1 VTTAR
6 KDLNSNRLMSY
17 NNMERKFEYLI
28 NNRVIWRRDPVTD
41 IPDIETDKYLFYKDG
56 TYQCYNLFRSKA
68 KITTYRSLKWH
79 MLVLWYLNPD
89 WNKHEAMDI
98 AMYITGKQ
106 NGFVTFNIN
115 RWNVA
120 RLIDDLSILDLE
132 VQPTNKLRKIIFK
145 WNCGL
150 TKSEKLSIVGQLI
163 GRMNG
168 IKSSDIYEAMLQ
180 INYEGDKI
188 IISRLAKMLNVTS
201 RTIYRRMDKYP
212 ALKEEKKLLNTE
224 I

>member
-1 VTTAR
+1 
-6 KDLNSNRLMSY
+6 
-17 NNMERKFEYLI
+17 MERRFDYLI
-28 NNRVIWRRDPVTD
+28 NKRVIWRREPITD
-41 IPDIETDKYLFYKDG
+41 IPDIETDKYMFYKNG

-89 WNKHEAMDI
+89 WDEHDAMDI
-98 AMYITGKQ
+98 AMYITDRQ

-120 RLIDDLSILDLE
+120 RLIDDLSAVDLE
-132 VQPTNKLRKIIFK
+132 HPPTNKLRKIIFK

-163 GRMNG
+163 GKMNG
-168 IKSSDIYEAMLQ
+168 IDKSDIYEAMIQ
-180 INYEGDKI
+180 INYEGYKI
-188 IISRLAKMLNVTS
+188 IISKLAKMLNVTP
-201 RTIYRRMDKYP
+201 RTIYRHMNDE
-212 ALKEEKKLLNTE
+212 LKKEKQRLNTE

>member
-1 VTTAR
+1 
-6 KDLNSNRLMSY
+6 MSY
-17 NNMERKFEYLI
+17 NSMERRFDYLI
-28 NNRVIWRRDPVTD
+28 HKRVIWRRDPVTD
-41 IPDIETDKYLFYKDG
+41 IPDIETDKYMFYKDG

-89 WNKHEAMDI
+89 WNKHEATDI
-98 AMYITGKQ
+98 AMYITDKQ

-120 RLIDDLSILDLE
+120 RLIDDLSVVDLE
-132 VQPTNKLRKIIFK
+132 HPPTNKLRKIIFK

-168 IKSSDIYEAMLQ
+168 IDKSDIYEAMTQ
-180 INYEGDKI
+180 INYEGYKI
-188 IISRLAKMLNVTS
+188 IISKLAKMLNVTP
-201 RTIYRRMDKYP
+201 RTIYRHMNDE
-212 ALKEEKKLLNTE
+212 LKQEKERLNEE

>member
-1 VTTAR
+1 
-6 KDLNSNRLMSY
+6 
-17 NNMERKFEYLI
+17 MERKFDYLI
-28 NNRVIWRRDPVTD
+28 NNRVIWRRDPITD
-41 IPDIETDKYLFYKDG
+41 KPDIETDQYLFYKDG

-79 MLVLWYLNPD
+79 MLVLWHLNPD
-89 WNKHEAMDI
+89 WNEQDAMDI
-98 AMYITGKQ
+98 AMYITDKN
-106 NGFVTFNIN
+106 NGFITFNIN

-120 RLIDDLSILDLE
+120 RLIDDLSVVDLE
-132 VQPTNKLRKIIFK
+132 HPPTNKLRKIIFK

-180 INYEGDKI
+180 INYEGDRI

-212 ALKEEKKLLNTE
+212 ALKEEKELLNKE

>member
-1 VTTAR
+1 
-6 KDLNSNRLMSY
+6 MSY
-17 NNMERKFEYLI
+17 NSMERRFDYLI
-28 NNRVIWRRDPVTD
+28 HKRVIWRREPVTD
-41 IPDIETDKYLFYKDG
+41 IPDIETDKYMFYKNG

-98 AMYITGKQ
+98 AMYITDKQ

-120 RLIDDLSILDLE
+120 RLIDDLSAVDLE
-132 VQPTNKLRKIIFK
+132 HPPTNKLRKIIFK

-168 IKSSDIYEAMLQ
+168 IDKSDIYEAMTQ
-180 INYEGDKI
+180 INYEGYKI
-188 IISRLAKMLNVTS
+188 IISKLAKMLNVTP
-201 RTIYRRMDKYP
+201 RTIYRHMNDE
-212 ALKEEKKLLNTE
+212 LKQEKERLNEE

>member
-1 VTTAR
+1 
-6 KDLNSNRLMSY
+6 MSY
-17 NNMERKFEYLI
+17 NNMERRFDYLI

-41 IPDIETDKYLFYKDG
+41 IPDIETDKYMFYKNG

-79 MLVLWYLNPD
+79 MLVLWHLNPNLD
-89 WNKHEAMDI
+89 EHQIMDI
-98 AMYITGKQ
+98 AMWITNKE

-120 RLIDDLSILDLE
+120 RLIDDLSVVDLE
-132 VQPTNKLRKIIFK
+132 HPPTNKLRKIIFK

-163 GRMNG
+163 GKMNG
-168 IKSSDIYEAMLQ
+168 IDKSDIYEAMIQ
-180 INYEGDKI
+180 INYEGYKI
-188 IISRLAKMLNVTS
+188 IISKLAKMLNVTP
-201 RTIYRRMDKYP
+201 RTIYRHMNDE
-212 ALKEEKKLLNTE
+212 LKKEKQRLNTE

>member
-1 VTTAR
+1 
-6 KDLNSNRLMSY
+6 MSY
-17 NNMERKFEYLI
+17 MSMERQFKYLT
-28 NNRVIWRRDPVTD
+28 NKRVVWRRDPTTD
-41 IPDIETDKYLFYKDG
+41 IPDEETQEYMFYKDG

-79 MLVLWYLNPD
+79 ILVLWHLNPD
-89 WNKHEAMDI
+89 LDEHQIMDI
-98 AMYITGKQ
+98 AMWITNKE

-120 RLIDDLSILDLE
+120 RLIDDLSVVDLE
-132 VQPTNKLRKIIFK
+132 HPPTNKLRKIIFK

-163 GRMNG
+163 GRING
-168 IKSSDIYEAMLQ
+168 VKSSDIYEAMLQ

-188 IISRLAKMLNVTS
+188 IISRLAKMLNVTP

-212 ALKEEKKLLNTE
+212 ALKEEKELLNKE

>member
-1 VTTAR
+1 
-6 KDLNSNRLMSY
+6 MSY
-17 NNMERKFEYLI
+17 NNMERRFDYLI
-28 NNRVIWRRDPVTD
+28 HKRVIWRRDPVTD
-41 IPDIETDKYLFYKDG
+41 VPDIETDKYMFYKNG

-79 MLVLWYLNPD
+79 MLVLWHLNPNWD
-89 WNKHEAMDI
+89 EYDAMDI
-98 AMYITGKQ
+98 AMYITDRQ

-120 RLIDDLSILDLE
+120 RLIDDLSVVDLE
-132 VQPTNKLRKIIFK
+132 HPPTNKLRKIIFK

-168 IKSSDIYEAMLQ
+168 IDKSDIYEAMIQ
-180 INYEGDKI
+180 INYEGYKI
-188 IISRLAKMLNVTS
+188 IISKLAKMLNVTP
-201 RTIYRRMDKYP
+201 RTIYRHMNDE
-212 ALKEEKKLLNTE
+212 LKKEKQRLNTE

>member
-1 VTTAR
+1 
-6 KDLNSNRLMSY
+6 MSY
-17 NNMERKFEYLI
+17 SNMERRFDYLI
-28 NNRVIWRRDPVTD
+28 HKRVIWRREPVTD
-41 IPDIETDKYLFYKDG
+41 IPDIETDKYMFYKNG

-79 MLVLWYLNPD
+79 MLVLWYLNPNWD
-89 WNKHEAMDI
+89 EHDAMDI
-98 AMYITGKQ
+98 AMYITDRQ

-120 RLIDDLSILDLE
+120 RLIDDLSVVDLE
-132 VQPTNKLRKIIFK
+132 HPPTNKLRKIIFK

-163 GRMNG
+163 GKMNG
-168 IKSSDIYEAMLQ
+168 IDKSDIYEAMIQ
-180 INYEGDKI
+180 INYEGYKI
-188 IISRLAKMLNVTS
+188 IISKLAKMLNVTP
-201 RTIYRRMDKYP
+201 RTIYRHMNDE
-212 ALKEEKKLLNTE
+212 LKKEKQRLNTE

>member
-1 VTTAR
+1 
-6 KDLNSNRLMSY
+6 MSY
-17 NNMERKFEYLI
+17 NSMERRFDYLI
-28 NNRVIWRRDPVTD
+28 DNRVIWRRDPVTD
-41 IPDIETDKYLFYKDG
+41 IPDIETDQYLFYKDG

-79 MLVLWYLNPD
+79 MLTLWYLNPD
-89 WNKHEAMDI
+89 WNEHDAMNI
-98 AMYITGKQ
+98 AMYITDKQ

-120 RLIDDLSILDLE
+120 RLINDLSVVDLE
-132 VQPTNKLRKIIFK
+132 HPPTNKLRKIIFK

-168 IKSSDIYEAMLQ
+168 IDKSDIYEAMTQ
-180 INYEGDKI
+180 INYEGYKI
-188 IISRLAKMLNVTS
+188 IISKLAKMLNVTT
-201 RTIYRRMDKYP
+201 RTIYRHMNDE
-212 ALKEEKKLLNTE
+212 LKQEKQRLNKE

>member
-1 VTTAR
+1 
-6 KDLNSNRLMSY
+6 MSY
-17 NNMERKFEYLI
+17 NSMERRFDYLI
-28 NNRVIWRRDPVTD
+28 DNRVIWRRDPITD
-41 IPDIETDKYLFYKDG
+41 IPDIETDKYLFYKSG

-79 MLVLWYLNPD
+79 MLVLWYLNSD
-89 WNKHEAMDI
+89 WDEYKAMDI
-98 AMYITGKQ
+98 AMWITNKE

-120 RLIDDLSILDLE
+120 RLIDDLSVVDLE
-132 VQPTNKLRKIIFK
+132 HPPTNKLRKIIFK

-163 GRMNG
+163 GKMNG
-168 IKSSDIYEAMLQ
+168 IDKSDIYEAMTQ
-180 INYEGDKI
+180 INYEGYKI
-188 IISRLAKMLNVTS
+188 IISKLAKMLNVTT
-201 RTIYRRMDKYP
+201 RTIYRHMNDE
-212 ALKEEKKLLNTE
+212 LKQEKERLNGE

>member
-1 VTTAR
+1 
-6 KDLNSNRLMSY
+6 MSY
-17 NNMERKFEYLI
+17 NNMERRFDYLI
-28 NNRVIWRRDPVTD
+28 DNRVIWRRDPVTD
-41 IPDIETDKYLFYKDG
+41 IPDIETDKYMFYKDG

-79 MLVLWYLNPD
+79 MLVLWHLNPD
-89 WNKHEAMDI
+89 LDEHQIMDI
-98 AMYITGKQ
+98 AMWITNKE

-120 RLIDDLSILDLE
+120 RLIDDLSVVDLE
-132 VQPTNKLRKIIFK
+132 HPPTNKLRKIIFK

-163 GRMNG
+163 GKMNG
-168 IKSSDIYEAMLQ
+168 IDKSDIYEAMIQ
-180 INYEGDKI
+180 INYEGYKI
-188 IISRLAKMLNVTS
+188 IISKLAKMLNVTP
-201 RTIYRRMDKYP
+201 RTIHRHMNDE
-212 ALKEEKKLLNTE
+212 LKKEKQRLNTE

>member
-1 VTTAR
+1 
-6 KDLNSNRLMSY
+6 MSY
-17 NNMERKFEYLI
+17 NSMERRFDYLI
-28 NNRVIWRRDPVTD
+28 HKRVIWRREPVTD
-41 IPDIETDKYLFYKDG
+41 IPDIETDKYMFYKNG

-98 AMYITGKQ
+98 AMYITDKQ

-115 RWNVA
+115 KWNVA
-120 RLIDDLSILDLE
+120 RLIDDLSIVDLE
-132 VQPTNKLRKIIFK
+132 HPPTNKLRKIIFK

-168 IKSSDIYEAMLQ
+168 IDKSDIYEAMTQ
-180 INYEGDKI
+180 INYEGYKI
-188 IISRLAKMLNVTS
+188 IISKLAKMLNVTS
-201 RTIYRRMDKYP
+201 RTIYRHMNDE
-212 ALKEEKKLLNTE
+212 LKQEKERLNEE

>member
-1 VTTAR
+1 
-6 KDLNSNRLMSY
+6 MSY
-17 NNMERKFEYLI
+17 NSMERRFDYLI
-28 NNRVIWRRDPVTD
+28 DNRVIWRRDPVTD
-41 IPDIETDKYLFYKDG
+41 IPDIETDKYMFYKDG

-79 MLVLWYLNPD
+79 MLVLWHLNPD
-89 WNKHEAMDI
+89 WDEHKAMDI
-98 AMYITGKQ
+98 AMWITNKE

-120 RLIDDLSILDLE
+120 RLIDDLSVVDLE
-132 VQPTNKLRKIIFK
+132 HPPTNKLRKIIFK

-163 GRMNG
+163 GKMNG
-168 IKSSDIYEAMLQ
+168 VKSSDIYEAMLQ
-180 INYEGDKI
+180 INYEGDRI
-188 IISRLAKMLNVTS
+188 IISKLAKMLNVTS

-212 ALKEEKKLLNTE
+212 ALKEEKELLNKE

>member
-1 VTTAR
+1 
-6 KDLNSNRLMSY
+6 MSY
-17 NNMERKFEYLI
+17 NNMERRFDYLI
-28 NNRVIWRRDPVTD
+28 DKRVIWRREPVTD
-41 IPDIETDKYLFYKDG
+41 VPDIETDKYMFYKNG

-89 WNKHEAMDI
+89 WDEHDAMDI
-98 AMYITGKQ
+98 AMYITDRQ

-120 RLIDDLSILDLE
+120 RLIDDLSVVDLE
-132 VQPTNKLRKIIFK
+132 HPPTNKLRKIIFK

-168 IKSSDIYEAMLQ
+168 IDKSDIYEAMTQ
-180 INYEGDKI
+180 INYEGYKI
-188 IISRLAKMLNVTS
+188 IISKLAKMLNVTP
-201 RTIYRRMDKYP
+201 RTVYRHMNDE
-212 ALKEEKKLLNTE
+212 LKQEKERLNEE

>member
-1 VTTAR
+1 
-6 KDLNSNRLMSY
+6 MSY
-17 NNMERKFEYLI
+17 NSMERRFDYLI
-28 NNRVIWRRDPVTD
+28 HKRVIWRREPVTD
-41 IPDIETDKYLFYKDG
+41 IPDIETDKYMFYKNG

-89 WNKHEAMDI
+89 WDEHDAMDI
-98 AMYITGKQ
+98 AMYITDKQ

-120 RLIDDLSILDLE
+120 RLIDDLSVVDLE
-132 VQPTNKLRKIIFK
+132 HPPTNKLRKIIFK

-163 GRMNG
+163 GKMNG
-168 IKSSDIYEAMLQ
+168 IDKSDIYEAMIQ
-180 INYEGDKI
+180 INYEGYKI
-188 IISRLAKMLNVTS
+188 IISKLAKMLNVTP
-201 RTIYRRMDKYP
+201 RTIYRHMNDE
-212 ALKEEKKLLNTE
+212 LKQEKERLNEE